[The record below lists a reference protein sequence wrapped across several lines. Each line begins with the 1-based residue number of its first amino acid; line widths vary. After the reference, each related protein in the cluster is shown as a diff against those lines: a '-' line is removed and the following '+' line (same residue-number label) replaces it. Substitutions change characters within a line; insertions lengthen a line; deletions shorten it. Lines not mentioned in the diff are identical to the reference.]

1 MLCQWVPCIRNCLQG
16 RKHTTGIVKGPCV
29 QQRSYTT
36 VSHRPIKGSAGL
48 ASRPACRLERR
59 PRLLCSITVS
69 QSHVTP
75 PQPMA
80 LVLCPPHGH
89 HQRCS
94 PRTRTLTLRTIR
106 HLQCLHHFCNKI
118 VQIHPP
124 LITSS
129 TRGSVAPR
137 PRRCCRPGLARHDV
151 STCPLIVAIS
161 HRWRVLPFSTQKP
174 RRPTT
179 GQAPCAPS
187 CCARGGG
194 RPPALLRGRPAP
206 APRNQTRPPSW
217 SGRTGHICVR
227 GTH

>member
-1 MLCQWVPCIRNCLQG
+1 MLCQRVPCIRNCLQD

-36 VSHRPIKGSAGL
+36 IGDRPIKGSAGL
-48 ASRPACRLERR
+48 ASRLACHFERR

-69 QSHVTP
+69 QSPVTP

-80 LVLCPPHGH
+80 LVLGPPHGH

-94 PRTRTLTLRTIR
+94 PRTRTLPLRTIR

-118 VQIHPP
+118 VQTHTP

-137 PRRCCRPGLARHDV
+137 PRRCCSPGLARHDV
-151 STCPLIVAIS
+151 STCPLIVAVG
-161 HRWRVLPFSTQKP
+161 HCWRVLPHP
-174 RRPTT
+174 LHHRPS
-179 GQAPCAPS
+179 QAPHNKRTKHKVVPS
-187 CCARGGG
+187 RV
-194 RPPALLRGRPAP
+194 PNTLQPAP
-206 APRNQTRPPSW
+206 LTTLGVAFVQLA
-217 SGRTGHICVR
+217 VR
-227 GTH
+227 S